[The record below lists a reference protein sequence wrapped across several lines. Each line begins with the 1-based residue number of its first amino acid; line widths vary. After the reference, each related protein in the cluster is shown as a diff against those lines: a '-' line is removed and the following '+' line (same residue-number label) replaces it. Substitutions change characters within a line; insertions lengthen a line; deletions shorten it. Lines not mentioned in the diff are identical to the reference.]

1 MNQDI
6 NTEEVLKL
14 MATVEG
20 ATEYLITNSE
30 GKNDNKKAYR
40 LRKVLVLLLK
50 EPYIFPS
57 SSTII
62 GVLPKR

>member
-20 ATEYLITNSE
+20 ATEYMVTNSE
-30 GKNDNKKAYR
+30 GT
-40 LRKVLVLLLK
+40 LRV
-50 EPYIFPS
+50 I
-57 SSTII
+57 
-62 GVLPKR
+62 